1 MAPNEPSKQAEQ
13 VRAMFTRISGRY
25 DLMNR
30 LMSFGQDVFWRRKMM
45 SRINFPPHA
54 VVLDLGAG
62 TGDISREVRSLSD
75 GASITAADFTL
86 GMLEAGKEWQSI
98 QRCNAD
104 AMHLPFNDHHFD
116 IVVSGFLVRNVE
128 SVEQTLAEMVRV
140 LNPGGKIAILD
151 MTRPRSK
158 VLAPFIRFY
167 LNRVVPLLGTL
178 VTGQKEAYTY
188 LPDSTQSFLK
198 AEELAIKMKAGGLH
212 NVDFVTLNFGTVA
225 IHWGSKPN

>member
-1 MAPNEPSKQAEQ
+1 
-13 VRAMFTRISGRY
+13 MFTRISGRY
-25 DLMNR
+25 DMMNR
-30 LMSFGQDVFWRRKMM
+30 LMSFGQDVSWRRKMM
-45 SRINFPPHA
+45 TRINFPPHA

-62 TGDISREVRSLSD
+62 TGDLSREVRSLSD
-75 GASITAADFTL
+75 DASITAADFTL
-86 GMLEAGKEWQSI
+86 GMLEAGKEWRSI

-104 AMHLPFNDHHFD
+104 AMNLPFDNRLFD
-116 IVVSGFLVRNVE
+116 VVVSGFLVRNVE

-140 LNPGGKIAILD
+140 LKPGGKVAILD

-167 LNRVVPLLGTL
+167 LNRIVPLLGTL

-198 AEELAIKMKAGGLH
+198 AEELAIKMKAAGLH
-212 NVDFVTLNFGTVA
+212 HVDFKTLNFGTVA
-225 IHWGSKPN
+225 IHHGELPPI

>member
-1 MAPNEPSKQAEQ
+1 MTPNEPSKQAEQ
-13 VRAMFTRISGRY
+13 VRAMFTQIAGRY

-45 SRINFPPHA
+45 SRINFPPRA

-62 TGDISREVRSLSD
+62 TGDLSREVRRLAD
-75 GASITAADFTL
+75 DVSIIAADFTL
-86 GMLEAGKEWQSI
+86 DMLEAGKEWQSI
-98 QRCNAD
+98 SRCNAD
-104 AMHLPFNDHHFD
+104 AMRLPFENNRFD
-116 IVVSGFLVRNVE
+116 VVVSGFLVRNVE

-140 LNPGGKIAILD
+140 LKPGGQLLILD

-178 VTGQKEAYTY
+178 VTSQKEAYTY

-198 AEELAIKMKAGGLH
+198 AEELAKIMKASGLQ
-212 NVDFVTLNFGTVA
+212 NVDFETLNFGTVA
-225 IHWGSKPN
+225 IHRGNLS

>member
-1 MAPNEPSKQAEQ
+1 
-13 VRAMFTRISGRY
+13 MFTRIAGRY

-45 SRINFPPHA
+45 VKINFPPWA

-62 TGDISREVRSLSD
+62 TGDLSREVRRLTD
-75 GASITAADFTL
+75 GASITAVDFTL
-86 GMLEAGKEWQSI
+86 GMLEAGKDWQSI

-104 AMHLPFNDHHFD
+104 AMCLPFESHRFD
-116 IVVSGFLVRNVE
+116 VVVSGFLVRNVE

-140 LNPGGKIAILD
+140 LKPGGHLLILD

-167 LNRVVPLLGTL
+167 LNRVVPLLGAMI
-178 VTGQKEAYTY
+178 TGQKEAYKY

-198 AEELAIKMKAGGLH
+198 AEELANKMKASGLH
-212 NVDFVTLNFGTVA
+212 DVEFETLNFGTVA
-225 IHWGSKPN
+225 IHHGMLPSV

>member
-1 MAPNEPSKQAEQ
+1 MTPNEPSKQAEQ
-13 VRAMFTRISGRY
+13 VRAMFTLIAGRY

-45 SRINFPPHA
+45 AKISFPPY
-54 VVLDLGAG
+54 VMVLDLGAG
-62 TGDISREVRSLSD
+62 TGDISHEVRRVSPE
-75 GASITAADFTL
+75 ASITAADFTL
-86 GMLEAGKEWQSI
+86 GMLEAGKDWQSI

-104 AMHLPFNDHHFD
+104 AMRLPFENQRFD
-116 IVVSGFLVRNVE
+116 VVVSGFLVRNVE
-128 SVEQTLAEMVRV
+128 SVEQTLSEMVRV
-140 LNPGGKIAILD
+140 LKPGGQLLILD

-178 VTGQKEAYTY
+178 ITGQKEAYTY

-198 AEELAIKMKAGGLH
+198 AEELATKMKASGLH
-212 NVDFVTLNFGTVA
+212 NVEFETLNFGTVA
-225 IHWGSKPN
+225 IHQGKLPS

>member
-1 MAPNEPSKQAEQ
+1 MTPNEPSKQAEQ
-13 VRAMFTRISGRY
+13 VRAMFTQIAGRY

-45 SRINFPPHA
+45 SRINFPPRA

-62 TGDISREVRSLSD
+62 TGDLSREVRRLAD
-75 GASITAADFTL
+75 DVSIIAADFTL
-86 GMLEAGKEWQSI
+86 DMLEAGKEWQSI
-98 QRCNAD
+98 SRCNAD
-104 AMHLPFNDHHFD
+104 AMRLPFENNRFD
-116 IVVSGFLVRNVE
+116 VVVSGFLVRNVE

-140 LNPGGKIAILD
+140 LKPGGQLLILD

-178 VTGQKEAYTY
+178 VTSQKEAYTY

-198 AEELAIKMKAGGLH
+198 AEELAKKMKTSGLQ
-212 NVDFVTLNFGTVA
+212 NVDFETLNFGTVA
-225 IHWGSKPN
+225 IHRGNLS